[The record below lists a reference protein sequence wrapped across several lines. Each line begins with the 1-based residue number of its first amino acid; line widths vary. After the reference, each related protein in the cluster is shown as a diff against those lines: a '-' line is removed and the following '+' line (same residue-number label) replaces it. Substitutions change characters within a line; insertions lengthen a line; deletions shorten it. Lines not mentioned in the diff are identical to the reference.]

1 MGQFVGHESC
11 PKCNSRDNLARY
23 DDGSA
28 WCFGCGY
35 YEHST
40 SKQRKRP
47 TRHPGALV
55 APFNDWEATLPA
67 RFDDW
72 LSERGLNASEKA
84 LFKYS
89 PHYDRLI
96 FPVYNKQGDVIY
108 YEARSVDGRMPK
120 TLSHGI
126 KPIVVFYPPF
136 SDKVGGGFV
145 IAEDVISALRISHN
159 AKATPLFGS
168 AIPRDFW
175 PFYKTFGK
183 RLVVWLDADKYREA
197 IKQARIAETW
207 GFSTKVV
214 RTDKDP
220 KWYSD
225 KEIKEIL
232 S

>member
-11 PKCNSRDNLARY
+11 PKCNSRDNLGRY

-35 YEHST
+35 YEHPT
-40 SKQRKRP
+40 SKRVKRP
-47 TRHPGALV
+47 ARHPGALV

-89 PHYDRLI
+89 PHYNRLI

-108 YEARSVDGRMPK
+108 YEARSVDGKMPK
-120 TLSHGI
+120 TLSHGT
-126 KPIVVFYPPF
+126 KPILLFGQFCPLVLV
-136 SDKVGGGFV
+136 
-145 IAEDVISALRISHN
+145 EDAISALRVSHQK
-159 AKATPLFGS
+159 KASPLFGS
-168 AIPRDFW
+168 SIPRDFW
-175 PFYKTFGK
+175 PFYKTFTK
-183 RLVVWLDADKYREA
+183 SLVIWLDADKYREA
-197 IKQARIAETW
+197 VKQAKIAETW
-207 GFSTKVV
+207 GFDTRVI

-225 KEIKEIL
+225 KEIKEII